1 MTTAPET
8 TWPRIFLSVQREI
21 EGRPAVALREIS
33 LDEFLR
39 GRYMGPLLVNEIN
52 AMLREVGWR
61 PD

>member
-1 MTTAPET
+1 M
-8 TWPRIFLSVQREI
+8 QREV

-39 GRYMGPLLVNEIN
+39 GRYMGPLLINEIN